1 MSLYIPT
8 RGNIIDLAPQ
18 FTMNLAQ
25 AAATYDLCTASGGD
39 VIVWGINVFCT
50 VSGATWTSVTIQTN
64 STTNFVIMNAT
75 EGARANFTAG
85 KDVAPTWTQVA
96 KILVRSGNKIQ
107 YTIAGSTGTGSAVV
121 TVLCQSVAGA
131 GILV

>member
-1 MSLYIPT
+1 MGLFIPK
-8 RGNIIDLAPQ
+8 IVPVDLAPQ

-25 AAATYDLCTASGGD
+25 AANTYDLCTASGGD
-39 VIVWGINVFCT
+39 VIVWGMSCYCT
-50 VSGATWTSVTIQTN
+50 VVGATWTSVTIQTDA
-64 STTNFVIMNAT
+64 TTNFVFMNST

-85 KDVAPTWTQVA
+85 KDVTLTWTQVVKA
-96 KILVRSGNKIQ
+96 LVRSGNKIR

-121 TVLCQSVAGA
+121 TVMAQSVNG